1 VAPAPSA
8 EVVQQAWADY
18 RAAAD
23 AAGVE
28 VRIVTAADAWAA
40 ATLLEQIWGVKP
52 IEAPMLI
59 ALARSGNYAAVAVD
73 GEQIL
78 AVTAGYFAAPVGTAL
93 HSHVAGVRPGL
104 GGRGIRRVVKL
115 HQRAWCLELGLTQ
128 VLWTFDPLV
137 ARNAY
142 INIERLG
149 AGLDQYVIDYY
160 GDMTDGINAGQ
171 GSDRAIVRW
180 HLERPYSADR
190 VDDTE
195 RVNLGDRDLD
205 AVAVLAAT
213 IEGDPSVQPL
223 PASATAV
230 TVAVPSDI
238 EAMRADDPVTAK
250 AWRAAL
256 RDTLPT
262 LLAAGWRVRG
272 FDSSTGYYLERD

>member
-28 VRIVTAADAWAA
+28 VRIVTAADAWDA

-104 GGRGIRRVVKL
+104 GGRGIGRVVKL

-142 INIERLG
+142 INVERLG

-160 GDMTDGINAGQ
+160 GHMTDGINAGQ

-180 HLERPYSADR
+180 HLERPYAADR
-190 VDDTE
+190 V
-195 RVNLGDRDLD
+195 NAASRDLE
-205 AVAVLAAT
+205 AFAVLAAT

-223 PASATAV
+223 PASATAL
-230 TVAVPSDI
+230 TVAVPPDI